1 MYLKG
6 KVTCIDVGSI
16 WASLVSVCL
25 LNPLLMELHMHTYAG
40 DVIWQIHDHTKQI
53 IRQWLGIKPKQS
65 LWNQSMSACCSI
77 CLWITYIPFVAFFI
91 QCKWSLPTHIEI
103 EWIIVA
109 PHNFLCAWFAALL
122 QYRPW
127 KNKNAPHTVGII
139 YGNAVLQWWGCKA
152 AGMGCNAAVMQPP
165 FMGFCSRIRFRGC
178 VRDGLTEGKH
188 TIAFLGTAP
197 NNLAKLLSCKPTQ
210 PHRTGRS
217 WPRPLSAVICAG
229 IHISDWIAQG
239 SEKAWCNHT
248 TLSE

>member
-1 MYLKG
+1 MLVMLFDRYMITQNKSSDNG
-6 KVTCIDVGSI
+6 
-16 WASLVSVCL
+16 WASNQSSHCETNQCLHVAQSVCGSQTFHL
-25 LNPLLMELHMHTYAG
+25 L
-40 DVIWQIHDHTKQI
+40 
-53 IRQWLGIKPKQS
+53 QS
-65 LWNQSMSACCSI
+65 SFNA
-77 CLWITYIPFVAFFI
+77 
-91 QCKWSLPTHIEI
+91 KWSLPTHIET

-248 TLSE
+248 TLSA